1 MIKIIANL
9 NKEEKVNMN
18 KEIEILVV
26 EDSLTQAEQLKF
38 MLEKKEYRV
47 TIANDGVQ
55 ALEYINN
62 SMPDLV
68 VTDILMPKMNGYE
81 LCQKIKE
88 DEKLKH
94 IPVILLTSL
103 SDPIDVIQGLKSKAD
118 NFITKPYNERFL
130 LSRIQHML
138 INIELRKNK
147 ISEMGIEVFFAGEKH
162 FINSER
168 IQIIDLL
175 LSTFE
180 NAVQKTKELEDAN
193 NELKKAF
200 ETIGKLE
207 KNYRAILES
216 NTDALVVINE
226 HRKIL
231 YINPAAKKLF
241 GEHYEDLIFEALST
255 SEIKNGVKEVT
266 INYKDKNQVI
276 GELCISQTDWEGEEA
291 YLLSIRDIT
300 EKVRLREKLK
310 IQSLTDE
317 LTGLY
322 NRRGFFSLVEHKI
335 QFAKRNKK
343 GMLLFFLDID
353 NMKDINDTLSHNHG
367 DCALIGASNILK
379 DTFSEK
385 DILARIGGDEFS
397 ILSIDVSEE
406 DAKDLINKF
415 LEKQREFNEKNQYPF
430 NISISVGAAYFDP
443 ENPKDI
449 DELISKADRLMYED
463 KKNKEKPSYL

>member
-1 MIKIIANL
+1 MS
-9 NKEEKVNMN
+9 NK
-18 KEIEILVV
+18 IEILVV

-38 MLEKKEYRV
+38 ILKKKNYKV
-47 TIANDGVQ
+47 TIANNGVQ
-55 ALEYINN
+55 ALEYINK

-68 VTDILMPKMNGYE
+68 VTDILMPQMDGYQ
-81 LCQKIKE
+81 LCERIKE
-88 DEKLKH
+88 DDRLKH

-103 SDPIDVIQGLKSKAD
+103 SDPCDVIKGLKVKAD
-118 NFITKPYNERFL
+118 NFITKPYNESFL

-138 INIELRKNK
+138 INIELRKNR

-216 NTDALVVINE
+216 NTDALVVINKDK
-226 HRKIL
+226 KIL
-231 YINPAAKKLF
+231 YLNLAAKKLF
-241 GEHYEDLIFEALST
+241 SENYEKIILDIVNFD
-255 SEIKNGVKEVT
+255 EIEKSVREVT
-266 INYKDKNQVI
+266 ISHGNGSHVI
-276 GELCISQTDWEGEEA
+276 VDMCVSETDWEGREA

-310 IQSLTDE
+310 IQSVTDE
-317 LTGLY
+317 LTTLY

-335 QFAKRNKK
+335 RFARRNKK
-343 GMLLFFLDID
+343 GMFLFFID
-353 NMKDINDTLSHNHG
+353 VDGMKCINDTLSHNDG
-367 DCALIGASNILK
+367 DCALVGVSRILK
-379 DTFSEK
+379 ATFNEN
-385 DILARIGGDEFS
+385 DVAARIGGDEFAV
-397 ILSIDVSEE
+397 LSIDVSEQ
-406 DAKDLINKF
+406 DAESIINK
-415 LEKQREFNEKNQYPF
+415 LLDKQREFNDKSNYPF
-430 NISISVGAAYFDP
+430 NISMSVGAAYFDP
-443 ENPKDI
+443 ENPVNI
-449 DELISKADRLMYED
+449 DELMARADRLMYKD
-463 KKNKEKPSYL
+463 KNSKRKGEGYFCETCRQ